1 MFAAAWQG
9 KAAQLSPH
17 TGITAKKRLLFS
29 LIPCSLGDILLHCL
43 LQLTQIKTSYHT
55 IHDFISEYKSS
66 QHQYLAT
73 GGSTGT

>member
-43 LQLTQIKTSYHT
+43 LQLTQIKTCHNTTY
-55 IHDFISEYKSS
+55 DPVPE
-66 QHQYLAT
+66 Q
-73 GGSTGT
+73 